1 MSYEENVT
9 VRWRAQQRDVRA
21 SGRT

>member
-1 MSYEENVT
+1 MSYEAHVT

-21 SGRT
+21 SDRT